1 MKNAS
6 SAGALNSSASAA
18 SSSSSSGATARPPVT
33 VKPSVSAMASLRG
46 IQKARGSAE
55 RGSVNTAISEN
66 DNAGTATSESAVS
79 NSATEEAAVT
89 STSASTTTSSRAL
102 PPPPAVKGPAP
113 SRPKGRVFAVGDK
126 AQAQYSGDGK
136 WYSVV
141 IEEVKEGEYL
151 VRYVD
156 FNDDKEWR
164 PANLV
169 K

>member
-1 MKNAS
+1 
-6 SAGALNSSASAA
+6 
-18 SSSSSSGATARPPVT
+18 
-33 VKPSVSAMASLRG
+33 
-46 IQKARGSAE
+46 
-55 RGSVNTAISEN
+55 
-66 DNAGTATSESAVS
+66 
-79 NSATEEAAVT
+79 
-89 STSASTTTSSRAL
+89 
-102 PPPPAVKGPAP
+102 
-113 SRPKGRVFAVGDK
+113 VFAVGDK